1 MAGYGW
7 NEYDIRKGGRQT
19 IHDAGNT
26 LDLTI
31 DFVKVPGG
39 QNGGSWGFR
48 VKGFPREDGE
58 ADQPVSVVF
67 YTTLE
72 GLGQLGVDPDSVSD
86 AAALEGDV
94 KFKGYS
100 SELGDFS
107 IDVTA
112 GPESNEY
119 FEHDHPSYQEKP
131 LGKGIVSS
139 ATMPQAQLWQAKGM
153 SLPNALW
160 KFFFGLF
167 LMQEYCSL
175 R

>member
-7 NEYDIRKGGRQT
+7 DEYDIRKGGKQI

-31 DFVKVPGG
+31 DFIKVPGG
-39 QNGGSWGFR
+39 QHGGSWGFR
-48 VKGFPREDGE
+48 VKGTPRDDGNP
-58 ADQPVSVVF
+58 DQPISMVF

-72 GLGQLGVDPDSVSD
+72 GLGQLGVDPDTDLESP
-86 AAALEGDV
+86 ALDGAV

-107 IDVTA
+107 IDVTD

-119 FEHDHPSYQEKP
+119 FQHDHPSYDMKP
-131 LGKGIVSS
+131 LGHGLVSS
-139 ATMPQAQLWQAKGM
+139 ATLQQNLLWQAKGAFVNRY
-153 SLPNALW
+153 LLYFAD
-160 KFFFGLF
+160 FA
-167 LMQEYCSL
+167 
-175 R
+175 